1 MIVVHD
7 GNVEKALRKLKKK
20 IQEDRL
26 LINLREREQYT
37 KPTTQRKLKANAAKN
52 RWRKYL
58 ASQNESISEQKY
70 KQNYTEFSM
79 TIELTNI
86 STTELIEILALIEN
100 DIRIYLKNITIK
112 NLNNQKLYLIVS
124 IATLQLITT

>member
-1 MIVVHD
+1 MRKGKMIVVHD

-58 ASQNESISEQKY
+58 ASQK
-70 KQNYTEFSM
+70 
-79 TIELTNI
+79 LPP
-86 STTELIEILALIEN
+86 
-100 DIRIYLKNITIK
+100 KNH
-112 NLNNQKLYLIVS
+112 
-124 IATLQLITT
+124 

>member
-37 KPTTQRKLKANAAKN
+37 KPTTKRKLKANAAKN

-58 ASQNESISEQKY
+58 ASQK
-70 KQNYTEFSM
+70 
-79 TIELTNI
+79 LPP
-86 STTELIEILALIEN
+86 
-100 DIRIYLKNITIK
+100 KNH
-112 NLNNQKLYLIVS
+112 
-124 IATLQLITT
+124 

>member
-1 MIVVHD
+1 MRKGKTVVVHD

-37 KPTTQRKLKANAAKN
+37 KPTTQRKLKASAARN

-58 ASQNESISEQKY
+58 ASQ
-70 KQNYTEFSM
+70 
-79 TIELTNI
+79 
-86 STTELIEILALIEN
+86 
-100 DIRIYLKNITIK
+100 
-112 NLNNQKLYLIVS
+112 KLPAKRY
-124 IATLQLITT
+124 

>member
-58 ASQNESISEQKY
+58 ASQK
-70 KQNYTEFSM
+70 
-79 TIELTNI
+79 LPP
-86 STTELIEILALIEN
+86 
-100 DIRIYLKNITIK
+100 KNH
-112 NLNNQKLYLIVS
+112 
-124 IATLQLITT
+124 